1 MGNLI
6 LAEILQGLRK
16 DYDYQLARH
25 ELIHLPF
32 ADMIGREIALFS
44 ASNFTK
50 LRKQGIIVRK
60 SIDILIATFC
70 LQNDHTILHDDR
82 DNDAMVELIGLG
94 NLHLN

>member
-1 MGNLI
+1 M
-6 LAEILQGLRK
+6 
-16 DYDYQLARH
+16 ARH

-32 ADMIGREIALFS
+32 ADMIGREIALVS
-44 ASNFTK
+44 ASNFRK

-70 LQNDHTILHDDR
+70 LQNNHTILYDDR
-82 DNDAMVELIGLG
+82 DNDAMAELIGLG